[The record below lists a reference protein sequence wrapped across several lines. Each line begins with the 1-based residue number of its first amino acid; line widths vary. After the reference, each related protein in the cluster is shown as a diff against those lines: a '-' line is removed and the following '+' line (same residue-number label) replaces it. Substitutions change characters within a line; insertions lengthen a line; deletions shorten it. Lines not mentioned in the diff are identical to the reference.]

1 MSRVARENP
10 GLSLRLISTP
20 ENKQRIGPDRKTSD
34 PVRSAAYFPEWKLA
48 FTLYRIGFR
57 SDVEKT

>member
-1 MSRVARENP
+1 MEDV
-10 GLSLRLISTP
+10 RLEQAPFFSFW
-20 ENKQRIGPDRKTSD
+20 IGPDRKTSD